1 MKLFGFG
8 PTFGVWFKSLFAI
21 SSNKTW
27 LSVGD
32 DGLIVS
38 NVWFMHSDARL
49 QHQLAQSHGKL
60 AQPQLHFYLSIRLSI
75 CYLTI
80 LSALHSRAGAGVR
93 NC

>member
-1 MKLFGFG
+1 MKLFGLG

-38 NVWFMHSDARL
+38 NVWFMHSDAKL
-49 QHQLAQSHGKL
+49 QHQLAQSYGKL
-60 AQPQLHFYLSIRLSI
+60 A
-75 CYLTI
+75 
-80 LSALHSRAGAGVR
+80 
-93 NC
+93 

>member
-1 MKLFGFG
+1 MKESNLASKGAEFILLQLYELTCEIIWLGSYIC
-8 PTFGVWFKSLFAI
+8 FKSLFAL

-38 NVWFMHSDARL
+38 NVWFMHSDAKL

-60 AQPQLHFYLSIRLSI
+60 A
-75 CYLTI
+75 
-80 LSALHSRAGAGVR
+80 
-93 NC
+93 

>member
-8 PTFGVWFKSLFAI
+8 PTFVLSKSLFAL

-27 LSVGD
+27 LSVRD

-60 AQPQLHFYLSIRLSI
+60 AQPQLQ
-75 CYLTI
+75 
-80 LSALHSRAGAGVR
+80 V
-93 NC
+93 

>member
-60 AQPQLHFYLSIRLSI
+60 ASPHSIYPSVYLS
-75 CYLTI
+75 I
-80 LSALHSRAGAGVR
+80 LSALHSRARAGVR

>member
-1 MKLFGFG
+1 MKEYLKSHISHKKLL
-8 PTFGVWFKSLFAI
+8 PYKLSREIVWLWSYIWFKSLFAL

-60 AQPQLHFYLSIRLSI
+60 AQPQLQF
-75 CYLTI
+75 
-80 LSALHSRAGAGVR
+80 
-93 NC
+93 

>member
-60 AQPQLHFYLSIRLSI
+60 ASPQLQFYLSLSM
-75 CYLTI
+75 LSI